1 LAPHHAISS
10 AKADASS
17 DVAEILFRPVRMMSP
32 STSKLQQVLVI
43 PAVKKGINLR
53 HFVKNIFCYRRAYIF
68 TLSYSSQ
75 VSGSNRHSNLPPAL
89 LFRRAN
95 PEDIDSLARVA
106 GISPQ
111 TIKRRWE
118 AGDRCYAVFEDMRA
132 VYMNWVH
139 LGTCFVRGLGYYHKS
154 PQNHA
159 YVYGVFCHPLAR
171 GRGIYTNAL
180 RLVADDLFQ
189 GGISE
194 IVQLVEAENKIVSG
208 TLPRLGYIKVKEIT
222 NTRFLGA
229 RFTKVTDQICRCI
242 TREHYLLLPRGI
254 YVI

>member
-1 LAPHHAISS
+1 
-10 AKADASS
+10 
-17 DVAEILFRPVRMMSP
+17 MMSP
-32 STSKLQQVLVI
+32 STSKLQRALVI
-43 PAVKKGINLR
+43 PVVPKGINLM
-53 HFVKNIFCYRRAYIF
+53 HLIKNIFHYRRAYIF
-68 TLSYSSQ
+68 NLSYSSH

-111 TIKRRWE
+111 MIRRRWE
-118 AGDRCYAVFEDMRA
+118 AGDRCYAVFEDLRA
-132 VYMNWVH
+132 VYMHWVH
-139 LGTCFVRGLGYYHKS
+139 LGTCFVRGLDYYHKS

-159 YVYGVFCHPLAR
+159 YVYGGFCHPLAR
-171 GRGIYTNAL
+171 GRGIFTNAL

-194 IVQLVEAENKIVSG
+194 IIVLVETKNQIVLG
-208 TLPRLGYIKVKEIT
+208 TLPRLGYMKVKEIT

-229 RFTKVTDQICRCI
+229 RFTKVTDLICRCI